1 MLARHEVVEG
11 LDRELIEFTALIR
24 SLAADEWERPT
35 RCPGW
40 RVADVSAHVAGTIT
54 DITAGRLE
62 GLDTPEVTERQV
74 AERRGQTAAAV
85 ADELDRER
93 AVNTSLL
100 EALDDDAWASPA
112 PGAYGMT
119 LGLAVASLW
128 CGFYVH
134 ADDIRAAIGRPSER
148 GPGLRASVHY
158 LADALSRRGWGPAVV
173 ALDGMEEI
181 PVGDAPPDRDGS
193 SITGDPV
200 AFVLAATG
208 RADPRSI
215 GLNDSVN
222 VFG

>member
-1 MLARHEVVEG
+1 MLPRREVVEG
-11 LDRELIEFTALIR
+11 LDHELVAFTGLIR
-24 SLAADEWERPT
+24 SLDADEWERPT
-35 RCPGW
+35 RCAGW

-54 DITAGRLE
+54 DITSGRLE

-74 AERRGQTAAAV
+74 AERRAHTAAAV

-100 EALDDDAWASPA
+100 AALDDDDWGTPA
-112 PGAYGMT
+112 PGRYGMT

-134 ADDIRAAIGRPSER
+134 ADDLRSAIGRPSER

-158 LADALSRRGWGPAVV
+158 LAHALSQRGWGPATL
-173 ALDGMEEI
+173 AFDGMEEVAVGNESAN
-181 PVGDAPPDRDGS
+181 PHAQTVSGDAL
-193 SITGDPV
+193 

-208 RADPRSI
+208 RADPASV
-215 GLNDSVN
+215 GLDRSVN
-222 VFG
+222 VFA